1 MAHRPKVCGRAAGI
15 AMRDL
20 VFRHFRNTKII
31 HMFRSRHPKHLRHF
45 TIVAHLHRPG
55 RDDDDDDAMPTFRW
69 PLFGGGLL
77 SAVTWNS
84 AMLIRTQAIAS
95 SKRLVFSCTQVLVR
109 TENDRKSYND
119 RFRSLMMPCQ
129 RAHDS

>member
-15 AMRDL
+15 ATRDL
-20 VFRHFRNTKII
+20 VFCHFRNAKII
-31 HMFRSRHPKHLRHF
+31 HKFRSRHPKHLRHF
-45 TIVAHLHRPG
+45 TIVAHLRRPG
-55 RDDDDDDAMPTFRW
+55 RDDDDDAMPTFRW

-95 SKRLVFSCTQVLVR
+95 SKRLVFSALKCLHGLKM
-109 TENDRKSYND
+109 TEILTMTALRL
-119 RFRSLMMPCQ
+119 FG
-129 RAHDS
+129 H